1 MEYTFFNENLRE
13 RFIQIAAEMGIKSK
27 IWDDTM
33 EGSVVELLDELSDE
47 QMAALETIYEQL
59 MDEQMVLAESEEGW
73 VTHQAM
79 GINVTLDDGRA
90 CTIRLQ
96 GEMARKLSASF
107 TPEEIHELVHD
118 IAQSVAHPINGPIC
132 KRA

>member
-1 MEYTFFNENLRE
+1 MEYTFFNQELRE
-13 RFIQIAAEMGIKSK
+13 RFIRMAAGMGVASSVRE
-27 IWDDTM
+27 DTM
-33 EGSVVELLDELSDE
+33 EGSVVGLPDDLSDE
-47 QMAALETIYEQL
+47 QMATLEAEYELL

-79 GINVTLDDGRA
+79 GVNVTLAGGRP

-96 GEMARKLSASF
+96 GEMARRLSGCFS
-107 TPEEIHELVHD
+107 PQEIHELVHE
-118 IAQSVAHPINGPIC
+118 IAQSIANPIDGPLC

>member
-1 MEYTFFNENLRE
+1 MEYTFFNQELRE
-13 RFIQIAAEMGIKSK
+13 RFIRIAGEMGIKSK

-47 QMAALETIYEQL
+47 QMASLETTYEQL

-79 GINVTLDDGRA
+79 GINVTLDDGSA

-96 GEMARKLSASF
+96 GEMARKLAASF

-118 IAQSVAHPINGPIC
+118 IAQSIAHPINGPIC
-132 KRA
+132 KRV

>member
-1 MEYTFFNENLRE
+1 MEYTFFNQDLRE
-13 RFIQIAAEMGIKSK
+13 RFIQTAARMGVTCRV
-27 IWDDTM
+27 WDDTM
-33 EGSVVELLDELSDE
+33 EGSVVELSDEMSDE
-47 QMAALETIYEQL
+47 QMASLEAEYELL

-79 GINVTLDDGRA
+79 GVNVTLADGSS

-96 GEMARKLSASF
+96 GEMARRLAQSF
-107 TPEEIHELVHD
+107 SPEEIQELVHA
-118 IAQSVAHPINGPIC
+118 IALSIENPINGPLC